1 MQTRTQNQNRIKSTD
16 ENTCKK
22 YVDSQCKTNAPYKQ
36 NANQSCKKK
45 HKNQKRTLPNPYQG
59 RTLMIIDGDSNIDLY
74 EFLWWG

>member
-36 NANQSCKKK
+36 NANQSCKKNTK
-45 HKNQKRTLPNPYQG
+45 TKNEPSPIPTRDAL
-59 RTLMIIDGDSNIDLY
+59 S
-74 EFLWWG
+74 W